1 VSILGNSLFI
11 FYYNYQILS
20 PAAYLRASYSLRV
33 LRALLTKPIVS
44 ETTYLSASL
53 KVNKIKYLADLASA

>member
-1 VSILGNSLFI
+1 M
-11 FYYNYQILS
+11 LS
-20 PAAYLRASYSLRV
+20 PAAYLSANYSLRV

-53 KVNKIKYLADLASA
+53 QI